1 MADALQTYPFE
12 FRGGLISNLSPLQ
25 QGSLAPGSA
34 RTLKNFEPSVDGG
47 YKRIEGYSK
56 YSSSFVPVYG
66 APVVQGS
73 GQTGTTL
80 ILANIYT
87 SPVEGDTLT
96 IAGVTGV
103 YTIAVA
109 GVSFSS
115 TNKQVTLTLTTSLA
129 SSPSDKAAV
138 TFGNHLGTIKGVV
151 AWNETVLSY
160 RNSDI
165 YTSTGTTHTKIN
177 KPTYGTVLVAGG
189 AQTGT
194 TLNVDG
200 LTSAPQIG
208 DTFSIAGV
216 EKVYTVLAVPTVT
229 AGAASLSI
237 FPALASSPAD
247 NAALTM
253 LSCDR
258 SGGSKL
264 RFAKYRL
271 NNIDK
276 VMAVDSVNPP
286 FIWDGTTFSEINSAS
301 SDVIGASFISYHK
314 NQMFFAKGEVL
325 TFTAPY
331 TDSDFRP
338 SNGSGVISIGGNITG
353 IIPFREALLIFTDKT
368 ISQLV
373 GNTVQDF
380 VLQPVTTKVGCV
392 APDTIQEIS
401 GDVIFLGPEGLRL
414 FGATD
419 RVGDFSLGVVSKSI
433 QNEMTSLIS
442 VSNSFSSCI
451 IKQKSQYRIFGY
463 TQSGG
468 STANA
473 KGILGTQTVGDNT
486 STMSWAETIGI
497 KAYVTDTDY
506 ENQTEV
512 VVFAHDDGY
521 VYKMESGNSFDGV
534 NIVASFATPFVHVND
549 PRLRKT
555 FYKMVLYLNPQA
567 GVTISANL
575 KFDFDEFNSVQPE
588 TIQLANEGAG
598 NIGFYGSSAARY
610 GTTLYGSKL
619 KKQLEAQ
626 LIGSG
631 FSVSLQIVSDGQNSP
646 FSLDAATLEFATH
659 DRR

>member
-1 MADALQTYPFE
+1 MADGLQTYPFE

-25 QGSLAPGSA
+25 QGTLAPGSA
-34 RTLKNFEPSVDGG
+34 RLLKNFEPSTDGG
-47 YKRIEGYSK
+47 YKRIEGYAK

-66 APVVQGS
+66 APLVQGS

-80 ILANIYT
+80 VLANIYT
-87 SPVEGDTLT
+87 TPVAGDTLT

-103 YTIAVA
+103 YTIAA
-109 GVSFSS
+109 SGVSFNS
-115 TNKQVTLTLTTSLA
+115 THKQATLTLTTSLA

-138 TFGNHLGTIKGVV
+138 TFGNHLGTIKGIA

-165 YTSTGTTHTKIN
+165 FTSTGTTHTKIN
-177 KPTYGTVLVAGG
+177 KPVYGTVLVAGG

-216 EKVYTVLAVPTVT
+216 EKVYTVLAVPTIT
-229 AGAASLSI
+229 TGAASLSI

-264 RFAKYRL
+264 RFAKYRI

-276 VMAVDSVNPP
+276 VMGVDGFNTP
-286 FIWDGTTFSEINSAS
+286 FIWDGTTFTEINSAP
-301 SDVIGASFISYHK
+301 SDVIGASFITYHK

-325 TFTAPY
+325 TFTSPY
-331 TDSDFRP
+331 TDSDFAP
-338 SNGSGVISIGGNITG
+338 ANGSGVIAIGGIITG
-353 IIPFREALLIFTDKT
+353 IIAFREALIIFTDKT

-373 GNTVQDF
+373 GNTLQDF

-392 APDTIQEIS
+392 ASDTIQEIG

-419 RVGDFSLGVVSKSI
+419 RVGDFTLGVVSKPI
-433 QNEMTSLIS
+433 QAEMTSLILS
-442 VSNSFSSCI
+442 SSSFASCV
-451 IKQKSQYRIFGY
+451 IKQKSQYRVFGY
-463 TQSGG
+463 TASGE

-473 KGILGTQTVGDNT
+473 KGVLGTQMVGNDT
-486 STMSWAETIGI
+486 ASISWAETIGI
-497 KAYVTDTDY
+497 KAYVVDSDY
-506 ENQTEV
+506 ENQTETV
-512 VVFAHDDGY
+512 IFAHDDGF
-521 VYKMESGNSFDGV
+521 VYKMENGNSFDGS
-534 NIVASFATPFVHVND
+534 NIVASFATPFVTIND
-549 PRLRKT
+549 PRIRKT
-555 FYKMVLYLNPQA
+555 FYKLFLYTDPE
-567 GVTISANL
+567 GSVTNSVNL
-575 KFDFDEFNSVQPE
+575 KFDFDTQGSVQPD
-588 TIQLANEGAG
+588 TIILSNEGAG
-598 NIGFYGSSAARY
+598 DVSFYGNSLTRY
-610 GTTLYGSKL
+610 GTSVFGGKL
-619 KKQLEAQ
+619 VKQFETQ
-626 LIGSG
+626 VIGSA
-631 FSVSLQIVSDGQNSP
+631 FSVSLQFTSDGLNPP